1 MSESRIPP
9 IIASLYILVDE
20 LETLFPE
27 RKFTLDGHLVG
38 SIGEVVAKYLY
49 KLKLLPV
56 GNQSIDALTLDGSNR
71 SVQIKLTAGNAVS
84 LADYEDHPDLLILLT
99 FDRESGF
106 DEVYNGQYPLSLLV
120 GKKVTKRQVK
130 ILSVQQLRR
139 EQRKVQRCL
148 DDEGRIDELNR
159 YFRKG
164 NP

>member
-1 MSESRIPP
+1 
-9 IIASLYILVDE
+9 
-20 LETLFPE
+20 
-27 RKFTLDGHLVG
+27 
-38 SIGEVVAKYLY
+38 
-49 KLKLLPV
+49 
-56 GNQSIDALTLDGSNR
+56 
-71 SVQIKLTAGNAVS
+71 
-84 LADYEDHPDLLILLT
+84 LILLT